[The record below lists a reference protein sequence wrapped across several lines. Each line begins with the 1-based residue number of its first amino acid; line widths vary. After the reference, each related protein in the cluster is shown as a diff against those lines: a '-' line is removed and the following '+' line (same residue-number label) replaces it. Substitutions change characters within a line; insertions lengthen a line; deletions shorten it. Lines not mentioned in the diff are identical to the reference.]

1 MFTLSYIENCV
12 EKRSN
17 NYSFILRSIYLVDIE
32 RRTLTFSVFSGQ
44 ERIGEGK
51 NALRSQQ
58 KALWTGCGS
67 RLAGEGT
74 CPVLRVSGRAA
85 KSCFSWGSQCVN
97 GLIDTHHRAHQ
108 TEGHLMRPTWRADR
122 STLSRMQQFSVLGVF
137 GEQGSPSTCLNR

>member
-74 CPVLRVSGRAA
+74 CPVLRGSGRAA
-85 KSCFSWGSQCVN
+85 KSCFSWGS
-97 GLIDTHHRAHQ
+97 
-108 TEGHLMRPTWRADR
+108 
-122 STLSRMQQFSVLGVF
+122 
-137 GEQGSPSTCLNR
+137 